1 MAEVEN
7 KEVKSKRQ
15 SMTERLQS
23 RYPDKDF
30 TDEESFFGQ
39 ISDDYDQYE
48 QELEGYKGREKTLSD
63 MFFPK
68 VKVFLVKFLK
78 DDKAGE
84 DIAQDIFVKIWT
96 FGPMLPE
103 IKSFN
108 TYIYRMTRNAA
119 LNYLRDRKDSVDLSD
134 SSVIDDTD
142 IEQEYYMKEKELLV
156 RLVVDQMPPQRQ
168 RIFKMSRYHGLS
180 NDDIAARLSVSKK
193 TVENHLTIALKEL
206 REIMIAFVVFF

>member
-1 MAEVEN
+1 
-7 KEVKSKRQ
+7 
-15 SMTERLQS
+15 MT
-23 RYPDKDF
+23 
-30 TDEESFFGQ
+30 TES
-39 ISDDYDQYE
+39 
-48 QELEGYKGREKTLSD
+48 KTLLENIAAGDNEAFKTLFD

-78 DDKAGE
+78 DDKAAE

-96 FGPMLPE
+96 FGPTLPE

-134 SSVIDDTD
+134 LSVIDDTD
-142 IEQEYYMKEKELLV
+142 IEQEYYTKEKELLV
-156 RLVVDQMPPQRQ
+156 RLIVDQMPPQRQ
-168 RIFKMSRYHGLS
+168 RIFKMSRYQGLS
-180 NDDIAARLSVSKK
+180 NDDIAARLLVSKK

-206 REIMIAFVVFF
+206 REIMIAFVVFFLT

>member
-1 MAEVEN
+1 
-7 KEVKSKRQ
+7 
-15 SMTERLQS
+15 MT
-23 RYPDKDF
+23 
-30 TDEESFFGQ
+30 TES
-39 ISDDYDQYE
+39 
-48 QELEGYKGREKTLSD
+48 KTLLENIAAGDNEAFKTLFD

-78 DDKAGE
+78 DDKAAE

-156 RLVVDQMPPQRQ
+156 VDQMPPQRQ